1 MKLSGNGRFVLACV
15 VSGALALGMTSC
27 GGGTIGYLWVMEGK
41 ATTNGAGNTITGY
54 KVDNYSGNLTEMVR
68 SPFSSGG
75 NNPVMAVVKPGGR
88 YLYVLNQNDGVSSV
102 VQFSVGGDGV
112 LTSQQAFA
120 TQGGTPQWMD
130 IDASGSYLYVLDSV
144 SPARVT
150 TGTTTT
156 APNCTSATGLLAAP
170 CGAVTVFSIDQDTGR
185 LTLVQNQSV
194 RVNGTYLTYTS
205 TGPAPSRIKVTTAGS
220 VLVLNGDQTITSLAV
235 GTGGQLTVGANST
248 QVIDTPTAGQTVP
261 YNYTSITSGG
271 TYIYLTDGT
280 NNRILQY
287 TVSTS
292 GVLQPV
298 TGGIVNNF
306 VAGVTPVW
314 TYTDSS
320 NNFLYVLNQNNS
332 VTTSPKSSIAAYT
345 IQSNGVLAQQSN
357 NLNPYAVGSGPVC
370 MVEDPTKQW
379 VYTSN
384 QDGTVTGY
392 HIDHDRGTLNVLI
405 HGSTFQA
412 QGKPACL
419 IISGITS

>member
-27 GGGTIGYLWVMEGK
+27 GGGTIGYLWVMEAK
-41 ATTNGAGNTITGY
+41 ATTNGPGNTITGY
-54 KVDNYSGNLTEMVR
+54 KVDNYSGNLTEMVH

-75 NNPVMAVVKPGGR
+75 SSPVMAVVKPGGR
-88 YLYVLNQNDGVSSV
+88 YLYVLNQNDGVNSV
-102 VQFSVGGDGV
+102 AQFSVGGDGV
-112 LTSQQAFA
+112 LTFQQAFA

-130 IDASGSYLYVLDSV
+130 MDSSGSYLYVLDSV
-144 SPARVT
+144 SPD
-150 TGTTTT
+150 TTTT
-156 APNCTSATGLLAAP
+156 CASATGLVTAP
-170 CGAVTVFSIDQDTGR
+170 CGAVTVFAIDSNTGR

-194 RVNGTYLTYTS
+194 KVNGTYLTYTS
-205 TGPAPSRIKVTTAGS
+205 TGPAPSRIKVSSAGA
-220 VLVLNGDQTITSLAV
+220 VIVVNGDQTVTSLAV
-235 GTGGQLTVGANST
+235 GSAGQLTVGANST
-248 QVIDTPTAGQTVP
+248 QVIDQPTVGQTVP
-261 YNYTSITSGG
+261 YNYTSITAGG
-271 TYIYLTDGT
+271 TYLYLTDGT

-287 TVSTS
+287 TVSSS

-298 TGGIVNNF
+298 TGGIVANF
-306 VAGVTPVW
+306 VAGVVPVW

-320 NNFLYVLNQNNS
+320 SKFVYVLNQDNS
-332 VTTSPKSSIAAYT
+332 STTSPKSSIAAYT
-345 IQSNGVLAQQSN
+345 LQSNGNLTQQSN
-357 NLNPYAVGSGPVC
+357 TLNPYAVGSGPVC

-419 IISGITS
+419 VISGITS